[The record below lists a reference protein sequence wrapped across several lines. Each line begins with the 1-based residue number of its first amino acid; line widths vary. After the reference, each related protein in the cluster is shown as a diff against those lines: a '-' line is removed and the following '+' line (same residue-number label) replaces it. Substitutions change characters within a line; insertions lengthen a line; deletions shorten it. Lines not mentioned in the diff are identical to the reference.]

1 MDRGVLRRL
10 LIDAFSES
18 ELRDLCFDLGVDD
31 EALPG
36 ISKPDKVRALI
47 VLCERSGRLSDLI
60 AACRQL
66 RPHLSWPSESQTADT
81 AAPALN
87 ERQKLEHTIEAL
99 QAQRATLGDAIVDAG
114 LAALRQQVTRLE
126 EAAVHRPSPSGLQR
140 KQVTLLFVD
149 IVDSTRI
156 GQNLDPEDIVEVM
169 NSALQRLAA
178 VVEQH
183 GGYVSRFMGDG
194 FKAVFGGPTAREDD
208 AERAVRAGLA
218 ILEAAKAYG
227 SELVARRSIDSFQVR
242 VGANTGLVAMGEGV
256 EGANTIM
263 GTAVNL
269 AARIESAAPPGGL
282 LISHHTFQ
290 HVRGIFDV
298 EPLAPILVKGLDN
311 PVLVYLVQRARPRAF
326 RLGRRGV
333 EGIRTRMIGR
343 ERELK
348 VLQDAFYTAVDESE
362 RQMVTISADAGVGKS
377 RLLDEFV
384 QWLDVLPERVLYFKG
399 RARQEMQTLPYSLLR
414 DLFAFRF
421 QIQESDS
428 VADLWQKMEQG
439 MAEVLGSGDE
449 SRLKAHVLGHLSG
462 FDFSD
467 SPFLASILNDAQQL
481 RDRALVYLTDYFRAA
496 SLRQPVV
503 ILLEDIHWAD
513 DSSLNA
519 LNQSAQGLPQ
529 QRLLIVCAAR
539 EELWQ
544 RRPFWGKGQLW
555 HILLPLTP
563 LSKRDSQRLVME
575 ILQKVADLPTNL
587 RELIVEK
594 AEGNP
599 YYVEELIKMLITDG
613 VIIKG
618 EEQWSVE
625 PSRLVEVQVPS
636 TLMGILQARLDSL
649 AAEEKVELQRASV
662 VGRLFWD
669 DVVASL
675 VEEDKMESEERK
687 QVLNHLFAALSQKE
701 MVFPREISD
710 FADTKAY
717 IFKHALLR
725 EVTYESVLKRL
736 RRTYHALV
744 AEWLITHSG
753 ERQSEYTGLIA
764 EHLEQAGKGEQAA
777 VYLLQA
783 GEQAAARFGNTEALN
798 YFSRALALVPESE
811 LARRYDIHLAREE
824 VYNLLG
830 EREAQQKD
838 LEALEAL
845 AEALHDDLRRVRA
858 TLHWAALA
866 SQSGNFSDARQ
877 RLQQGLEI
885 ARRLGDQSAEADIL
899 QILGVTATRQADYLT
914 ARARLQQGMALAQ
927 ALNDVKKTARMLA
940 NLGIVAWYQAD
951 YAEAQ
956 AYYEQSL
963 AIDQATGNRRFESY
977 TLGNLGLL
985 ATNLGNYAAALAYHE
1000 QSLTISREIGDRA
1013 AEGRTLNNLGEVAFE
1028 TGDYVGAADNF
1039 KQSLAISQIVGNR
1052 VSETVVLHNL
1062 GEVALVQADYAGA
1075 RAHFEQALTI
1085 ARTLNARQQEAN
1097 ALAGLGNSAVA
1108 EGQWEEA
1115 VAYYQLA
1122 LTLYQELGQ
1131 TARAV
1136 QVVKSL
1142 ALISAEP
1149 KKNSAAA
1156 VQAQGILDH
1165 LAPELRA
1172 EYEREAN
1179 RRTAS

>member
-1 MDRGVLRRL
+1 
-10 LIDAFSES
+10 
-18 ELRDLCFDLGVDD
+18 
-31 EALPG
+31 
-36 ISKPDKVRALI
+36 
-47 VLCERSGRLSDLI
+47 
-60 AACRQL
+60 
-66 RPHLSWPSESQTADT
+66 
-81 AAPALN
+81 
-87 ERQKLEHTIEAL
+87 
-99 QAQRATLGDAIVDAG
+99 
-114 LAALRQQVTRLE
+114 VT
-126 EAAVHRPSPSGLQR
+126 
-140 KQVTLLFVD
+140 
-149 IVDSTRI
+149 
-156 GQNLDPEDIVEVM
+156 
-169 NSALQRLAA
+169 
-178 VVEQH
+178 
-183 GGYVSRFMGDG
+183 
-194 FKAVFGGPTAREDD
+194 
-208 AERAVRAGLA
+208 
-218 ILEAAKAYG
+218 
-227 SELVARRSIDSFQVR
+227 
-242 VGANTGLVAMGEGV
+242 
-256 EGANTIM
+256 
-263 GTAVNL
+263 L
-269 AARIESAAPPGGL
+269 AARMESAAPPGRL
-282 LISHHTFQ
+282 LISHHTFE
-290 HVRGIFDV
+290 HVRGIFDG
-298 EPLAPILVKGLDN
+298 ESLSPIPVKGLEN
-311 PVLVYLVQRARPRAF
+311 PVLTYLVQRARPRAF

-343 ERELK
+343 EGELK

-399 RARQEMQTLPYSLLR
+399 RARQEMQSLPFSLLR

-421 QIQESDS
+421 QIQESDP
-428 VADLWQKMEQG
+428 VAEVRQKMEQG
-439 MAEVLGSGDE
+439 VAEVLGSENE
-449 SRLKAHVLGHLSG
+449 SRLKAHVLGQLSG

-496 SLRQPVV
+496 SLRRPVV
-503 ILLEDIHWAD
+503 VLLEDIHWAD

-555 HILLPLTP
+555 HSLLPLTV
-563 LSKRDSQRLVME
+563 LSKRDSQRLVVE
-575 ILQKVADLPTNL
+575 ILQKVADLPTDL
-587 RELIVEK
+587 RDLIVEK

-599 YYVEELIKMLITDG
+599 FYVEELIKMLITDG

-618 EEQWSVE
+618 EEKWRVE
-625 PSRLVEVQVPS
+625 PSRLVKVQVPS
-636 TLMGILQARLDSL
+636 TLVGILQARLDSL

-675 VEEDKMESEERK
+675 VNEDKMESEERK
-687 QVLNHLFAALSQKE
+687 QDLNHLFAALSQKE

-710 FADTKAY
+710 FAGTKAY

-736 RRTYHALV
+736 RKTYHALV

-753 ERQSEYTGLIA
+753 ERLSEYTGLIA
-764 EHLEQAGKGEQAA
+764 EHLQQASKGEEAA
-777 VYLLQA
+777 VYLHQA
-783 GEQAAARFGNTEALN
+783 GKQAAARFGNTEALN
-798 YFSRALALVPESE
+798 FFSRALAVLPESE
-811 LARRYDIHLAREE
+811 LARRYDIYLARED

-838 LEALEAL
+838 LDALEAL
-845 AEALHDDLRRVRA
+845 AEALHDDHRRVQA
-858 TLHWAALA
+858 TVRWAALA
-866 SQSGNFSDARQ
+866 SQTGNFSAATQ
-877 RLQQGLEI
+877 RLEQGLEI
-885 ARRLGDQSAEADIL
+885 ARRLGDQSAEAEIL
-899 QILGVTATRQADYLT
+899 RLLGVTATRQADYPT
-914 ARARLQQGMALAQ
+914 ARARLQQGLALAQ
-927 ALNDVKKTARMLA
+927 ALGDVQKTGGALA

-956 AYYEQSL
+956 ACYEQSL
-963 AIDQATGNRRFESY
+963 AINRATGNRRFESY

-985 ATNLGNYAAALAYHE
+985 ASNLGNYAAALAYHE

-1028 TGDYVGAADNF
+1028 TGDYADAAVYF
-1039 KQSLAISQIVGNR
+1039 EQSLVISQFVGNR
-1052 VSETVVLHNL
+1052 VSETIVLLNL

-1075 RAHFEQALTI
+1075 RTHFEQALTL
-1085 ARTLNARQQEAN
+1085 ARTLNARQQEAS
-1097 ALAGLGNSAVA
+1097 ALAGLGNTAVT
-1108 EGQWEEA
+1108 EGQGDEA
-1115 VAYYQLA
+1115 VTYYQLA

-1131 TARAV
+1131 TAKAV

-1142 ALISAEP
+1142 ALICAEP

-1156 VQAQGILDH
+1156 VQAQDILDH
-1165 LAPELRA
+1165 LVPELRA

-1179 RRTAS
+1179 RPTAS